1 VTNKVFFPRPKSFL
15 KLVLLGFG
23 LVALPLVAALTY
35 AIVYVDKLADHSQYT
50 VYQAAESTQKSR
62 MLVEQVTG
70 LERAARQ
77 YQVLGDLALFKAYQ
91 GLRDDFQR
99 TIKDMLTLPLETS
112 FRKHL
117 LTLSGT
123 EDRVYET
130 LRNSAYNSTKSKQAV
145 ALFLGM
151 SEQAR
156 QMVSGSHNMINRE
169 VGVMN
174 DMAERARSSFFWF
187 GLALIP
193 ALILI
198 VIGSMIVIS
207 RPIRQIDQAIRTLG
221 DGQFDQPIE
230 VAGPRD
236 LELLGKRLEWLRLRL
251 AEVEQEKVK
260 FLRHVSHELKTPLTA
275 LREGA
280 DLLADG
286 VLGKLRPDQQEVMR
300 ILSSNTAQLQN
311 LIEDL
316 LNFSIAH
323 RKEAV
328 LQREY
333 VNLDNL
339 VRRVIK
345 DQKLAIIAKQI
356 QLKLDVEPVAVNG
369 DKEKLRVVLDNLLS
383 NAVKFSPKKGTVGI
397 FIKLKGEDAAID
409 IIDKGPGIQEWEKER
424 IFEAF
429 YQGQAKA
436 EGHIKGTG
444 LGLSIVR
451 DYIEAHG
458 GGVEVN
464 SKSRHGAHLSLRL
477 PTGITQEAV

>member
-1 VTNKVFFPRPKSFL
+1 MLYFPRPKSFL

-23 LVALPLVAALTY
+23 LVALPLIAALTY
-35 AIVYVDKLADHSQYT
+35 AIVYVDKLADHSQHA

-91 GLRDDFQR
+91 ELRDDFQR
-99 TIKDMLTLPLETS
+99 TITDMLTLPLETS
-112 FRKHL
+112 FRAHL
-117 LTLSGT
+117 MSLSET
-123 EDRVYET
+123 ENKVYET
-130 LRNSAYNSTKSKQAV
+130 LKNSAFNSAESKQAV

-156 QMVSGSHNMINRE
+156 QMLSGSHNMINRE
-169 VGVMN
+169 VQVMN
-174 DMAERARSSFFWF
+174 DVAEQARTSFFWF

-198 VIGSMIVIS
+198 VVGFMIVIA

-221 DGQFDQPIE
+221 DGHFNQPIE

-280 DLLADG
+280 DLLCDG
-286 VLGKLRPDQQEVMR
+286 VLGKLRPDQQEVVR
-300 ILSSNTAQLQN
+300 ILSTNTAQLQS

-316 LNFSIAH
+316 LNFSVAH
-323 RKEAV
+323 RKEA
-328 LQREY
+328 
-333 VNLDNL
+333 
-339 VRRVIK
+339 I
-345 DQKLAIIAKQI
+345 
-356 QLKLDVEPVAVNG
+356 LKLS
-369 DKEKLRVVLDNLLS
+369 RIILS
-383 NAVKFSPKKGTVGI
+383 GASSR
-397 FIKLKGEDAAID
+397 IKNW
-409 IIDKGPGIQEWEKER
+409 Q
-424 IFEAF
+424 
-429 YQGQAKA
+429 
-436 EGHIKGTG
+436 
-444 LGLSIVR
+444 
-451 DYIEAHG
+451 
-458 GGVEVN
+458 
-464 SKSRHGAHLSLRL
+464 SL
-477 PTGITQEAV
+477 PNKYA